1 MDVIKRM
8 RESGNKLLETEA
20 RDIQMW
26 SNLKHNKE
34 DLELFLNNN
43 IAEIKFRAKDGKDSS
58 IVCTSNMTLVKVMAT
73 KKKAD
78 KQKSVKATS
87 RGIKTRDSTSVNTWD
102 LIDNKMK
109 TINLMSWQ
117 IMNFITITPENIL
130 LLDEVATEILKK

>member
-26 SNLKHNKE
+26 SKLRHNKE

-43 IAEIKFRAKDGKDSS
+43 IAEIKFKTKDGKDTS
-58 IVCTSNMTLVKVMAT
+58 IICTSNTTLVSVMST

-78 KQKSVKATS
+78 KKKSVKLKS
-87 RGIKTRDSTSVNTWD
+87 SGIKTHDSTSVNTWD

-109 TINLMSWQ
+109 TMSLMSWQ

-130 LLDEVATEILKK
+130 ILDEVLTEILKK